1 MEELEDLALR
11 NADAIINRG
20 NVFGF
25 YSKAQVSDLRDICR
39 WLHQRNVSLRKDV
52 QALLGRVK
60 SSDDLFKELAIAN
73 TVIRELV
80 PHAVSLTEPEIQ
92 DFIANKKASFSFLKR
107 KAVS

>member
-11 NADAIINRG
+11 HVNEIIGRG

-25 YSKAQVSDLRDICR
+25 YSKRQVSYLIDTYR
-39 WLHQRNVSLRKDV
+39 WLHQRNVSLKKDMR
-52 QALLGRVK
+52 ALLNRVK
-60 SSDDLFKELAIAN
+60 SSDDLLKELAIVNA
-73 TVIRELV
+73 VIRELV
-80 PHAVSLTEPEIQ
+80 PHASSLTECEIQ